1 MKDVLRAQIWKTIK
15 GAKISES
22 LFAEIGKKYGADK
35 AATFREL
42 LLNYQESYLFLGKS
56 FNHEL
61 PKEYQINADEVASM
75 LMYLAVKKIELL
87 TDLESVEFKFLRN
100 YAEALL
106 SYIQLLDN
114 RDKLGN
120 ARPGIKIE
128 EYAEALDNAE
138 VRLRTAEGFL
148 IDSLEEAK
156 IEIFFAAM
164 EIFALFINYVS
175 DEEKLKKTFDRT
187 QAALKRQA

>member
-61 PKEYQINADEVASM
+61 PKEYQIDADEVASM

-164 EIFALFINYVS
+164 EIFALFINYVF
-175 DEEKLKKTFDRT
+175 EEESLNKLLAKYKKP
-187 QAALKRQA
+187 